1 MHYQHPTDPEIPGLS
16 PGPSGER
23 SHDHGAF
30 PPVAFAILTMSSRDK
45 ETSVDRNDIA
55 IMIGLVTL
63 VITVVL
69 AVAGIVIAVIL
80 SLSAG

>member
-1 MHYQHPTDPEIPGLS
+1 M
-16 PGPSGER
+16 
-23 SHDHGAF
+23 
-30 PPVAFAILTMSSRDK
+30 LTMPSRQGDTVDK
-45 ETSVDRNDIA
+45 DDIA

-80 SLSAG
+80 SLPAG